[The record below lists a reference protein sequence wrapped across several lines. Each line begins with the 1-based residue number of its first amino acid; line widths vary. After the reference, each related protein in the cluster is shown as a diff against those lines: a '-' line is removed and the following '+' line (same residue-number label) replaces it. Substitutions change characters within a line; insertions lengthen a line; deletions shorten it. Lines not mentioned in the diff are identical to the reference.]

1 MARLLFN
8 QNVYQC
14 TGCFIPHINPK
25 PMKKIRLLFQLTGIL
40 FCTRAIAQTTGSIL
54 LKNATVIDGTGSA
67 PRVNTDI
74 LVTAGQIAAIQKGIK
89 ANGAREID
97 LSGKTVMPSLICAH
111 AHVGTLKGTTS
122 SADNYTRE
130 NLLRHLKKYE
140 DYGVSA
146 VLAMGTDRPLIFN
159 GFIDS
164 TQAGLLPGARL
175 YSAGYG
181 FNTPDPNPGSW
192 MNLLLRPNT
201 AEDVPAMMEKL
212 AAVKPTV
219 VKIWVDDHG
228 GNAQKM
234 KPKIYQAIIREAH
247 KRNIRVAAHLFY
259 VEDARKLTEAGIDI
273 IAHSIRDKEVD
284 QDLLT
289 KMKQKNVTYIPTL
302 SLDEYQFAY
311 AGNPDWINDPF
322 FKASL
327 EPGVFEMI
335 TDKAYRE
342 KIKNSPDYQRNMT
355 AFKTA
360 MINLK
365 KIYDAGIK
373 VALGTDSGA
382 FPIRTQG
389 FTEHLEMELMVKAG
403 LTPAQAITVST
414 SNAAAALHIDHEKG
428 TLEKGKKADFLILTA
443 NPSDDIR
450 NTRKIES
457 VWKEGK
463 EVSKGPLR

>member
-1 MARLLFN
+1 
-8 QNVYQC
+8 
-14 TGCFIPHINPK
+14 
-25 PMKKIRLLFQLTGIL
+25 MKKIQLLFQMTCALCGSA
-40 FCTRAIAQTTGSIL
+40 AIAQNNDLIL
-54 LKNATVIDGTGSA
+54 LKNTTVLDGTGSTA
-67 PRVNTDI
+67 QTNTDI
-74 LVTAGQIAAIQKGIK
+74 LVTGGKIAAIQKNIK
-89 ANGAREID
+89 ASGAREID
-97 LSGKTVMPSLICAH
+97 LTGKTVMPSLICAH
-111 AHVGTLKGTTS
+111 AHVGTLKATTS

-130 NLLRHLKKYE
+130 NVLRHLKKYQ

-159 GFIDS
+159 GLIDS

-192 MNLLLRPNT
+192 MNLLLRPDMP
-201 AEDVPAMMEKL
+201 EDVPAMMEKL
-212 AAVKPTV
+212 AALKPTV

-228 GNAQKM
+228 GNARKM
-234 KPKIYQAIIREAH
+234 KPEIYQAIIREAH

-259 VEDARKLTEAGIDI
+259 AEDARKLTEAGIDI

-289 KMKQKNVTYIPTL
+289 KMKQKKVIYIPTL
-302 SLDEYQFAY
+302 SLDEYQFVY
-311 AGNPDWINDPF
+311 AGNPDWINDAF

-335 TDKAYRE
+335 TDKAYGE
-342 KIKNSPDYQRNMT
+342 KIKNSPDYQRNMS

-365 KIYDAGIK
+365 KIFDAGIH

-382 FPIRTQG
+382 FPVRTQG

-403 LTPAQAITVST
+403 LTPAQAITIST
-414 SNAAAALHIDHEKG
+414 RNAATALRISHEKG
-428 TLEKGKKADFLILTA
+428 TLEKGKKADLIILSA
-443 NPSDDIR
+443 NPLEDIR

-457 VWKEGK
+457 VWKNGQ
-463 EVSKGPLR
+463 EVSKGPLQ

>member
-1 MARLLFN
+1 
-8 QNVYQC
+8 
-14 TGCFIPHINPK
+14 
-25 PMKKIRLLFQLTGIL
+25 MKKILLLFQLTGFLIN
-40 FCTRAIAQTTGSIL
+40 TGAWAQDTGSIL
-54 LKNATVIDGTGSA
+54 LKNAMVIDGTGSA
-67 PRVNTDI
+67 PRANTDI
-74 LVTAGQIAAIQKGIK
+74 LISSGRIAAIQKGII

-97 LSGKTVMPSLICAH
+97 LSGKTVMPALICAH

-140 DYGVSA
+140 DYGVGA
-146 VLAMGTDRPLIFN
+146 VLSLGTDRPLIFN
-159 GFIDS
+159 GFADS

-201 AEDVPAMMEKL
+201 PEDVPAMMEKL

-234 KPKIYQAIIREAH
+234 KPEIYQAIIREAH

-259 VEDARKLTEAGIDI
+259 AEDARKLTEAGIDI

-284 QDLLT
+284 QDLLA
-289 KMKQKNVTYIPTL
+289 KMKQKNVIYIPTL
-302 SLDEYQFAY
+302 SLDQYQFAY
-311 AGNPDWINDPF
+311 GGTPDWINDAF

-335 TDKAYRE
+335 TDKAYGE
-342 KIKNSPDYQRNMT
+342 KVKSSPDYQRNRAAFQT
-355 AFKTA
+355 AL
-360 MINLK
+360 INLK
-365 KIYDAGIK
+365 KIQDAGVK

-403 LTPAQAITVST
+403 LSPSQAITVST
-414 SNAAAALHIDHEKG
+414 RNAAAALRIDNEKG
-428 TLEKGKKADFLILTA
+428 TLEKGKKADLLILTA

-463 EVSKGPLR
+463 EVSRGPLH

>member
-1 MARLLFN
+1 
-8 QNVYQC
+8 
-14 TGCFIPHINPK
+14 
-25 PMKKIRLLFQLTGIL
+25 MKKILLLLQMSSLLFCAGSH
-40 FCTRAIAQTTGSIL
+40 AQHTGSIL
-54 LKNATVIDGTGSA
+54 LKNASVIDGTGSA
-67 PRVNTDI
+67 VRSNMDI
-74 LVTAGQIAAIQKGIK
+74 LITSGKIMAIQKDIK
-89 ANGAREID
+89 VSGAREVD

-122 SADNYTRE
+122 SADNYTRG

-140 DYGVSA
+140 DYGVST

-192 MNLLLRPNT
+192 MNLLLRPNSPD
-201 AEDVPAMMEKL
+201 EVPAMMAQL

-234 KPKIYQAIIREAH
+234 KPEIYKAIIREAH
-247 KRNIRVAAHLFY
+247 LRNIGVAAHLFY
-259 VEDARKLTEAGIDI
+259 AEDARKLTEAGIDI

-284 QDLLT
+284 QDLLV
-289 KMKQKNVTYIPTL
+289 KMKEKNVTYIPTL
-302 SLDEYQFAY
+302 SLDEYQFVY
-311 AGNPDWINDPF
+311 ADRPDWVDDAF

-335 TDKAYRE
+335 TDKSYSE
-342 KIKNSPDYQRNMT
+342 KIKSSPDYQRNMA

-360 MINLK
+360 MVNLK

-403 LTPAQAITVST
+403 LTPAQAITIST
-414 SNAAAALHIDHEKG
+414 RNAARALQIDHDKG
-428 TLEKGKKADFLILTA
+428 TLEKGKVADLIILSA
-443 NPSDDIR
+443 NPADDIR

-463 EVSKGPLR
+463 EVSKGPLQ

>member
-1 MARLLFN
+1 
-8 QNVYQC
+8 
-14 TGCFIPHINPK
+14 
-25 PMKKIRLLFQLTGIL
+25 MKKILSLFLSNCVL
-40 FCTRAIAQTTGSIL
+40 FSFSVSAQDSGPIL
-54 LKNATVIDGTGSA
+54 LKNATVVDGTGSVA
-67 PRVNTDI
+67 RPATDI
-74 LVTAGQIAAIQKGIK
+74 LITGGRITAVQKHIK

-97 LSGKTVMPSLICAH
+97 LTGKTVIPSLMCAH

-201 AEDVPAMMEKL
+201 PEEVPAMMEKL

-234 KPKIYQAIIREAH
+234 KPEIYQAIIREAH
-247 KRNIRVAAHLFY
+247 KHNIRVAAHLFY

-289 KMKQKNVTYIPTL
+289 KMKQKNVIYIPTL
-302 SLDEYQFAY
+302 SLDEYQFVY
-311 AGNPDWINDPF
+311 AGSPDWINDAF

-335 TDKAYRE
+335 TDKAYGE
-342 KIKNSPDYQRNMT
+342 KIKNSPDYQRNMS

-360 MINLK
+360 LINLK
-365 KIYDAGIK
+365 KIHDAGIK

-403 LTPAQAITVST
+403 LTPLQAITVST
-414 SNAAAALHIDHEKG
+414 RNAATALRIDQEKG
-428 TLEKGKKADFLILTA
+428 TLEKGKKADFVILTA
-443 NPSDDIR
+443 NPTDDIR

-457 VWKEGK
+457 VWREGK

>member
-1 MARLLFN
+1 VLAIKTYTNCSSKHLFTMKKLHLLF
-8 QNVYQC
+8 VITSC
-14 TGCFIPHINPK
+14 LC
-25 PMKKIRLLFQLTGIL
+25 
-40 FCTRAIAQTTGSIL
+40 IAESVAQSASSVL
-54 LKNATVIDGTGSA
+54 LKNATVIDGSGGS
-67 PRVNTDI
+67 PLENTDI
-74 LVTAGQIAAIQKGIK
+74 LISDGRISAVGKGIK
-89 ANGAREID
+89 ANGAREIN
-97 LSGKTVMPSLICAH
+97 LTGKTVMPSLVCAH

-130 NLLRHLKKYE
+130 NLLRHLKKYQ

-146 VLAMGTDRPLIFN
+146 VLAMGTDRPLIFG
-159 GFIDS
+159 GFRDS
-164 TQAGLLPGARL
+164 TTAGLLPGARL

-192 MNLLLRPNT
+192 MNLLLRP
-201 AEDVPAMMEKL
+201 ASPADVPAMMDKL

-234 KPKIYQAIIREAH
+234 KPEIYQAIINEAH

-284 QDLLT
+284 QDLLI
-289 KMKQKNVTYIPTL
+289 KMKQKNVLYIPTL
-302 SLDEYQFAY
+302 SLDEYQFIY
-311 AGNPDWINDPF
+311 AQSPDWINDPF

-327 EPGVFEMI
+327 EPGVYEMI
-335 TDKAYRE
+335 TDKAYGER
-342 KIKNSPDYQRNMT
+342 IRNSPDYQRNMS

-360 MINLK
+360 SINLK
-365 KIYDAGIK
+365 KIHDAGIT

-382 FPIRTQG
+382 FPVRTQG

-403 LTPAQAITVST
+403 LTSAQAITIST
-414 SNAAAALHIDHEKG
+414 RNASRALLADKEFG
-428 TLEKGKKADFLILTA
+428 TLEKGKKADFIVLSSNPLT
-443 NPSDDIR
+443 DIR

-463 EVSKGPLR
+463 EVSKGPLAP

>member
-1 MARLLFN
+1 
-8 QNVYQC
+8 
-14 TGCFIPHINPK
+14 
-25 PMKKIRLLFQLTGIL
+25 LTGLLSITGAL
-40 FCTRAIAQTTGSIL
+40 AQNTGSLL

-67 PRVNTDI
+67 TRMNTDI
-74 LVTAGQIAAIQKGIK
+74 LITGNQIAAVQKGIK
-89 ANGAREID
+89 INGAREID

-130 NLLRHLKKYE
+130 NLLRQLKKYE

-201 AEDVPAMMEKL
+201 PDEVPAMMDKL
-212 AAVKPTV
+212 ASVKPTV

-234 KPKIYQAIIREAH
+234 KPEIYEAIIREAH

-284 QDLLT
+284 QDLLN

-302 SLDEYQFAY
+302 SLDEYQFIY
-311 AGNPDWINDPF
+311 AGNPDWINDAF

-335 TDKAYRE
+335 TDKTYGE
-342 KIKNSPDYQRNMT
+342 KIKNAPDYQRNMS

-360 MINLK
+360 LINLK
-365 KIYDAGIK
+365 KIYDAGI
-373 VALGTDSGA
+373 
-382 FPIRTQG
+382 Q
-389 FTEHLEMELMVKAG
+389 
-403 LTPAQAITVST
+403 VS
-414 SNAAAALHIDHEKG
+414 
-428 TLEKGKKADFLILTA
+428 
-443 NPSDDIR
+443 P
-450 NTRKIES
+450 
-457 VWKEGK
+457 
-463 EVSKGPLR
+463 

>member
-1 MARLLFN
+1 
-8 QNVYQC
+8 
-14 TGCFIPHINPK
+14 
-25 PMKKIRLLFQLTGIL
+25 MKKQLLL
-40 FCTRAIAQTTGSIL
+40 IAAAASLLLNSALAQKNQAVL
-54 LKNATVIDGTGSA
+54 LKNATVIDGTGA
-67 PRVNTDI
+67 PAKPNTDVLI
-74 LVTAGQIAAIQKGIK
+74 ENGKITALLKNAK
-89 ANGAREID
+89 AEGAREID
-97 LSGKTVMPSLICAH
+97 MTGKTLMPALICAH

-122 SADNYTRE
+122 SAENYTRE
-130 NLLRHLKKYE
+130 NVLRHLKKYE
-140 DYGVSA
+140 DYGVGV
-146 VLAMGTDRPLIFN
+146 VLAMGTDQPLIFN
-159 GFIDS
+159 GLIDS
-164 TQAGLLPGARL
+164 TQNGMLPGAAL

-192 MNLLLRPNT
+192 MNLLLRPNN
-201 AEDVPAMMEKL
+201 ASEVPALMDKL

-228 GNAQKM
+228 GNAKM
-234 KPKIYQAIIREAH
+234 KPEIYQAIIREAH

-289 KMKQKNVTYIPTL
+289 KMKQRKVIYIPTL
-302 SLDEYQFAY
+302 ALDQYQFAY
-311 AGNPDWINDPF
+311 AGSPEWINDPF

-327 EPGVFEMI
+327 EPGVLEMV
-335 TDKAYRE
+335 TNKAYGE
-342 KIKNSPDYQRNMT
+342 KIRDSPDYERNMA

-365 KIYDAGIK
+365 KIHDAGIQ

-414 SNAAAALHIDHEKG
+414 YNAANALKIGSKKG
-428 TLEKGKKADFLILTA
+428 TLEKGQSADLLVLTA
-443 NPSDDIR
+443 NPLDDIR
-450 NTRKIES
+450 NTRKIEA
-457 VWKEGK
+457 VWKAGQ
-463 EVSKGPLR
+463 EVSKGPIK

>member
-1 MARLLFN
+1 
-8 QNVYQC
+8 
-14 TGCFIPHINPK
+14 
-25 PMKKIRLLFQLTGIL
+25 MKKLLLLFQWTGIL
-40 FCTRAIAQTTGSIL
+40 FFTGAQAQNTGSIL
-54 LKNATVIDGTGSA
+54 LKNATVLDGTGTA
-67 PRVNTDI
+67 PRSNTDI
-74 LVTAGQIAAIQKGIK
+74 LITSGRIAAVGKGLKI
-89 ANGAREID
+89 NSAREID

-130 NLLRHLKKYE
+130 NVLRHLKKYE
-140 DYGVSA
+140 DYGVSS
-146 VLAMGTDRPLIFN
+146 VLAMGTDRPVIFN

-164 TQAGLLPGARL
+164 TQAGLLSGARL

-201 AEDVPAMMEKL
+201 PVEVPAMMEKL

-234 KPKIYQAIIREAH
+234 KPEIYQAIIREAH
-247 KRNIRVAAHLFY
+247 QRNIRVAAHLFY

-284 QDLLT
+284 QDLLN

-311 AGNPDWINDPF
+311 AGSPEWIDDAF

-335 TDKAYRE
+335 TDKGYSE
-342 KIKNSPDYQRNMT
+342 KIKSSPDYQRNVS

-365 KIYDAGIK
+365 KIHDAGIK

-403 LTPAQAITVST
+403 LTPAQAISIST
-414 SNAAAALHIDHEKG
+414 RNAAAALRIDDERG
-428 TLEKGKKADFLILTA
+428 TLEKGKKADLIILSA
-443 NPSDDIR
+443 NPVDDIR

-463 EVSKGPLR
+463 EVSNGPLR

>member
-1 MARLLFN
+1 
-8 QNVYQC
+8 
-14 TGCFIPHINPK
+14 
-25 PMKKIRLLFQLTGIL
+25 MKKIGMILSGAL
-40 FCTRAIAQTTGSIL
+40 FCATAFAQNTVV
-54 LKNATVIDGTGSA
+54 LKNVTVIDGTGAA
-67 PRVNTDI
+67 PRANTDMLI
-74 LVTAGQIAAIQKGIK
+74 SDGKVSAIQKGIK
-89 ANGAREID
+89 AAGAREID
-97 LSGKTVMPSLICAH
+97 LSGKTVMPSLVCAH

-130 NLLRHLKKYE
+130 NLIRHLEKYQ

-201 AEDVPAMMEKL
+201 PEEVPAMMEKL
-212 AAVKPTV
+212 ATVKPTV

-228 GNAQKM
+228 GNARKM
-234 KPKIYQAIIREAH
+234 KPEIYKAIISEAH

-259 VEDARKLTEAGIDI
+259 VEDARELTEAGIDI

-284 QDLLT
+284 QDLLS

-302 SLDEYQFAY
+302 SLDEYQFIY
-311 AGNPDWINDPF
+311 AGNPDWINDAF

-335 TDKAYRE
+335 TDKSYGD
-342 KIKNSPDYQRNMT
+342 KIRNSPDYERNMS

-360 MINLK
+360 LINLR
-365 KIYDAGIK
+365 KIHAAGIP

-382 FPIRTQG
+382 FPVRTQG

-414 SNAAAALHIDHEKG
+414 RNAAAALRIDREKG
-428 TLEKGKKADFLILTA
+428 TLEKGKKADFIILGA
-443 NPSDDIR
+443 NPLDDIR

-463 EVSKGPLR
+463 EVSKGPIN

>member
-1 MARLLFN
+1 M
-8 QNVYQC
+8 
-14 TGCFIPHINPK
+14 
-25 PMKKIRLLFQLTGIL
+25 MKKLLLLFQMS
-40 FCTRAIAQTTGSIL
+40 IALCSAGVLAQNAGSIL

-67 PRVNTDI
+67 PRTQTDI
-74 LVTAGQIAAIQKGIK
+74 LITGGLITAIQKGIK
-89 ANGAREID
+89 TDGAREID

-140 DYGVSA
+140 DYGVTA
-146 VLAMGTDRPLIFN
+146 VLAMGTDRPMIFN
-159 GFIDS
+159 GLIDS

-201 AEDVPAMMEKL
+201 PEEVPAMMEKL

-234 KPKIYQAIIREAH
+234 KPEIYQAIIREAH

-302 SLDEYQFAY
+302 SLDEYQFVY
-311 AGNPDWINDPF
+311 AGNPDWINDAF

-335 TDKAYRE
+335 TDKAYGE
-342 KIKNSPDYQRNMT
+342 KIRNSPDYQRNMA

-360 MINLK
+360 MVNLK
-365 KIYDAGIK
+365 KIHDAGIK

-382 FPIRTQG
+382 FPVRTQG

-403 LTPAQAITVST
+403 LTPAQAITIST
-414 SNAAAALHIDHEKG
+414 RNAAAALYIDQEKG
-428 TLEKGKKADFLILTA
+428 TLERGKKADLLILSA
-443 NPSDDIR
+443 NPFDDIR

-463 EVSKGPLR
+463 EVSKGPVKN

>member
-1 MARLLFN
+1 
-8 QNVYQC
+8 
-14 TGCFIPHINPK
+14 
-25 PMKKIRLLFQLTGIL
+25 MKKIQLLFQMTCALCGSA
-40 FCTRAIAQTTGSIL
+40 AIAQNNDLIL
-54 LKNATVIDGTGSA
+54 LKNTTVLDGTGSTA
-67 PRVNTDI
+67 QTNTDI
-74 LVTAGQIAAIQKGIK
+74 LVTGGKIAAIQKNIK
-89 ANGAREID
+89 ASGAREID
-97 LSGKTVMPSLICAH
+97 LTGKTVMPSLICAH
-111 AHVGTLKGTTS
+111 AHVGTLKATTS

-130 NLLRHLKKYE
+130 NVLRHLKKYQ

-159 GFIDS
+159 GLIDS

-192 MNLLLRPNT
+192 MNLLLRPDMP
-201 AEDVPAMMEKL
+201 EDVPAMMEKL
-212 AAVKPTV
+212 AALKPTV

-228 GNAQKM
+228 GNTRKM
-234 KPKIYQAIIREAH
+234 KPEIYQAIIREAH

-259 VEDARKLTEAGIDI
+259 AEDARKLTEAGIDI

-289 KMKQKNVTYIPTL
+289 KMKQKKVIYIPTL
-302 SLDEYQFAY
+302 SLDEYQFVY
-311 AGNPDWINDPF
+311 AGNPDWINDAF

-335 TDKAYRE
+335 TDKAYGE
-342 KIKNSPDYQRNMT
+342 KIKNSHDYQRNMS

-365 KIYDAGIK
+365 KIFDAGIH

-382 FPIRTQG
+382 FPVRTQG

-403 LTPAQAITVST
+403 LTPAQAITIST
-414 SNAAAALHIDHEKG
+414 RNAATALRISHEKG
-428 TLEKGKKADFLILTA
+428 TLEKGKKADLIILSA
-443 NPSDDIR
+443 NPLEDIR

-457 VWKEGK
+457 VWKNGQ
-463 EVSKGPLR
+463 EVSKGPLQ

>member
-1 MARLLFN
+1 MTGALCPAGVFA
-8 QNVYQC
+8 QN
-14 TGCFIPHINPK
+14 
-25 PMKKIRLLFQLTGIL
+25 
-40 FCTRAIAQTTGSIL
+40 AGSIL
-54 LKNATVIDGTGSA
+54 LKNATVIDGTGAA
-67 PRVNTDI
+67 PRPQTDI
-74 LVTAGQIAAIQKGIK
+74 LITAGQITAIQKGIK
-89 ANGAREID
+89 THGAREID
-97 LSGKTVMPSLICAH
+97 LTGKTVMPSLICAH

-146 VLAMGTDRPLIFN
+146 VLAMGTDRPLLFN
-159 GFIDS
+159 GLIDS

-201 AEDVPAMMEKL
+201 PEEVPAMMEKL

-228 GNAQKM
+228 GNAKKM
-234 KPKIYQAIIREAH
+234 KPEIYQVIIREAH

-284 QDLLT
+284 RDLLN

-302 SLDEYQFAY
+302 SLDEYQFVY
-311 AGNPDWINDPF
+311 ASNPDWINDAF

-335 TDKAYRE
+335 TDKAYGE
-342 KIKNSPDYQRNMT
+342 KIRNSPDYQRNMA

-365 KIYDAGIK
+365 KIHDAGIK

-382 FPIRTQG
+382 FPVRTQG

-403 LTPAQAITVST
+403 LTPAQAIAIST
-414 SNAAAALHIDHEKG
+414 GNAAAALHIDREKG
-428 TLEKGKKADFLILTA
+428 ILEKGKKADLLILSA
-443 NPSDDIR
+443 NPFDDIR

-463 EVSKGPLR
+463 EVSKGPF

>member
-1 MARLLFN
+1 
-8 QNVYQC
+8 
-14 TGCFIPHINPK
+14 
-25 PMKKIRLLFQLTGIL
+25 MKKIHLIFLITSCFYVSEAL
-40 FCTRAIAQTTGSIL
+40 AQPSGPVL
-54 LKNATVIDGTGSA
+54 LKNATVIDGNGGA
-67 PRVNTDI
+67 PLEKTDI
-74 LVTAGQIAAIQKGIK
+74 LISEGRITGVGKGLKAG
-89 ANGAREID
+89 GAREID
-97 LSGKTVMPSLICAH
+97 LTGKTVMPSLVCAH

-122 SADNYTRE
+122 SAENYTRE
-130 NLLRHLKKYE
+130 NLLRHLRKYQ
-140 DYGVSA
+140 DYGVSS

-159 GFIDS
+159 GFRDS
-164 TQAGLLPGARL
+164 TEAGLLPGARL

-192 MNLLLRPNT
+192 MNLLLRP
-201 AEDVPAMMEKL
+201 ASPDDVPAMMDKL

-234 KPKIYQAIIREAH
+234 KPEIYQAIIREAH

-273 IAHSIRDKEVD
+273 IAHSIRDTEVD
-284 QDLLT
+284 QDLLN
-289 KMKQKNVTYIPTL
+289 KMKQKNVIYIPTL
-302 SLDEYQFAY
+302 SLDEYQFIY
-311 AGNPDWINDPF
+311 AENPEWINDPF

-327 EPGVFEMI
+327 EPGVYEML
-335 TDKAYRE
+335 TDKAYGER
-342 KIKNSPDYQRNMT
+342 IRNSPDYQRNIS

-360 MINLK
+360 SINLK
-365 KIYDAGIK
+365 KIHDAGIT

-382 FPIRTQG
+382 FPVRTQG

-414 SNAAAALHIDHEKG
+414 RNASRALLADKAFG
-428 TLEKGKKADFLILTA
+428 TLEKGKKADLIILSGNPLT
-443 NPSDDIR
+443 DIR

-457 VWKEGK
+457 VWKEGR
-463 EVSKGPLR
+463 EVSNGPLRNHQIHSKP

>member
-1 MARLLFN
+1 
-8 QNVYQC
+8 
-14 TGCFIPHINPK
+14 
-25 PMKKIRLLFQLTGIL
+25 MKKFLLLLQMAGAVCPAWVF
-40 FCTRAIAQTTGSIL
+40 AQNTGSVL
-54 LKNATVIDGTGSA
+54 LKNATVIDGTGAA
-67 PRVNTDI
+67 PRPQTDI
-74 LVTAGQIAAIQKGIK
+74 LITDGQIAAIQKGIK
-89 ANGAREID
+89 TQGARELD

-140 DYGVSA
+140 NYGVSA

-192 MNLLLRPNT
+192 MNLLLRPN
-201 AEDVPAMMEKL
+201 APEDVPAMMEKL
-212 AAVKPTV
+212 AAVKPAV

-234 KPKIYQAIIREAH
+234 KPEIYQAIIREAH

-302 SLDEYQFAY
+302 SLDEYQFVY
-311 AGNPDWINDPF
+311 AGNPDWINDAF

-335 TDKAYRE
+335 TDKTYAE
-342 KIKNSPDYQRNMT
+342 KIRNSPDYPRNMS

-360 MINLK
+360 MVNLK
-365 KIYDAGIK
+365 KIHDAGIR

-382 FPIRTQG
+382 FPVRTQG

-403 LTPAQAITVST
+403 LTPAQAITIST
-414 SNAAAALHIDHEKG
+414 RNAAAALHIDREKG
-428 TLEKGKKADFLILTA
+428 TLEKGKKADFLILSA
-443 NPSDDIR
+443 NPFDDIR

-463 EVSKGPLR
+463 EVSKGPLKN

>member
-1 MARLLFN
+1 
-8 QNVYQC
+8 
-14 TGCFIPHINPK
+14 
-25 PMKKIRLLFQLTGIL
+25 MKKILSLYLLTCVL
-40 FCTRAIAQTTGSIL
+40 FNFGVLAQNSGAIL

-67 PRVNTDI
+67 PRSATDMLI
-74 LVTAGQIAAIQKGIK
+74 TGGRITAIQKGIR
-89 ANGAREID
+89 ASSAREID
-97 LSGKTVMPSLICAH
+97 LTGKTVIPSLICAH

-146 VLAMGTDRPLIFN
+146 VLAMGTDRPLIFD

-201 AEDVPAMMEKL
+201 PEEVPAMMEKL
-212 AAVKPTV
+212 AAVHPTV

-234 KPKIYQAIIREAH
+234 KPEIYQAIIREAH
-247 KRNIRVAAHLFY
+247 RHNIRVAAHLFY

-302 SLDEYQFAY
+302 SLDEYQFVY
-311 AGNPDWINDPF
+311 AGSPDWINDVF

-335 TDKAYRE
+335 TDKAYGE
-342 KIKNSPDYQRNMT
+342 KIKNSPDYQRNMS

-360 MINLK
+360 LINLK
-365 KIYDAGIK
+365 KIHGAGIK

-403 LTPAQAITVST
+403 LTPLQAITVST
-414 SNAAAALHIDHEKG
+414 RNAATALRIDQEKG
-428 TLEKGKKADFLILTA
+428 ALEKGKKADFLILTA
-443 NPSDDIR
+443 NPADDIR

-463 EVSKGPLR
+463 EVSKGPLVK

>member
-1 MARLLFN
+1 
-8 QNVYQC
+8 
-14 TGCFIPHINPK
+14 
-25 PMKKIRLLFQLTGIL
+25 MKKIRLLLQMTGAL
-40 FCTRAIAQTTGSIL
+40 VCSAAIAQNNGLVL
-54 LKNATVIDGTGSA
+54 LKNATVIDGTGSSPLA
-67 PRVNTDI
+67 NTDI
-74 LVTAGQIAAIQKGIK
+74 LVTGGKIASIQKNIK
-89 ANGAREID
+89 ADGAREID
-97 LSGKTVMPSLICAH
+97 LTGKTVMPSLVCAH
-111 AHVGTLKGTTS
+111 AHVGTLKGITS

-159 GFIDS
+159 GFTDS

-192 MNLLLRPNT
+192 MNLLLRPST
-201 AEDVPAMMEKL
+201 PEEVPAMMEKL

-234 KPKIYQAIIREAH
+234 KPEIYQAIIREAH
-247 KRNIRVAAHLFY
+247 KRGIRVAAHLFY
-259 VEDARKLTEAGIDI
+259 AEDARKLTEAGIDI

-284 QDLLT
+284 QELLI

-302 SLDEYQFAY
+302 SLDEYQFVY
-311 AGNPDWINDPF
+311 AGNPDWINDAF

-335 TDKAYRE
+335 TDKAYGE
-342 KIKNSPDYQRNMT
+342 KIKNSPDYQRNMS

-365 KIYDAGIK
+365 KIQNAGIK

-382 FPIRTQG
+382 FPVRTQG

-403 LTPAQAITVST
+403 LTPAQAITIST
-414 SNAAAALHIDHEKG
+414 RNAAAALRIDNEKG
-428 TLEKGKKADFLILTA
+428 TLEKGKKADFLILSA
-443 NPSDDIR
+443 NPSEDIR

-463 EVSKGPLR
+463 EVSKGPLRK

>member
-1 MARLLFN
+1 
-8 QNVYQC
+8 
-14 TGCFIPHINPK
+14 
-25 PMKKIRLLFQLTGIL
+25 MKKIRLLFHLTGAL
-40 FCTRAIAQTTGSIL
+40 CSTGAIAQDAGSVL

-67 PRVNTDI
+67 PRADMDM
-74 LVTAGQIAAIQKGIK
+74 LVTGGQIAAIQKGIK

-97 LSGKTVMPSLICAH
+97 LRGKTVMPPLICAH

-201 AEDVPAMMEKL
+201 PEEVPAMMGKL

-234 KPKIYQAIIREAH
+234 KPEIYQAIIREAH

-311 AGNPDWINDPF
+311 AGNPDWINDAF

-335 TDKAYRE
+335 TDKAYGE
-342 KIKNSPDYQRNMT
+342 KIKNSPDYQRNMS

-365 KIYDAGIK
+365 KIHDAGIK

-403 LTPAQAITVST
+403 LTPAQAIAIST
-414 SNAAAALHIDHEKG
+414 RNAATALRIDHEKG

-463 EVSKGPLR
+463 EVSKGPLH

>member
-1 MARLLFN
+1 
-8 QNVYQC
+8 
-14 TGCFIPHINPK
+14 
-25 PMKKIRLLFQLTGIL
+25 MKKIFFLLICIPFYFGVS
-40 FCTRAIAQTTGSIL
+40 AQNSGTIL
-54 LKNATVIDGTGSA
+54 LKKATIIDGTGSA
-67 PRVNTDI
+67 ARPATDI
-74 LVTAGQIAAIQKGIK
+74 LIVGGRIKAIEKNIK
-89 ANGAREID
+89 ANGAREVD
-97 LSGKTVMPSLICAH
+97 MSGKTVIPSLICAH

-192 MNLLLRPNT
+192 MNLLLRPGT
-201 AEDVPAMMEKL
+201 PEEVPAMMEKL

-234 KPKIYQAIIREAH
+234 KPEIYQAIIREAH
-247 KRNIRVAAHLFY
+247 KHNIRVAAHLFY

-284 QDLLT
+284 QDLLA

-302 SLDEYQFAY
+302 SLDEYQFVY
-311 AGNPDWINDPF
+311 AGSPDWIGDAF

-335 TDKAYRE
+335 TDKAYGE
-342 KIKNSPDYQRNMT
+342 KIKNSPDYQRNMS

-360 MINLK
+360 LINLK
-365 KIYDAGIK
+365 KIHDAGIK

-403 LTPAQAITVST
+403 LTPLQAITIST
-414 SNAAAALHIDHEKG
+414 RNAATALHIDQEKG
-428 TLEKGKKADFLILTA
+428 TLEKGKKADFIILTA
-443 NPSDDIR
+443 NPTDDIR

-463 EVSKGPLR
+463 EVSKGPLPK

>member
-1 MARLLFN
+1 
-8 QNVYQC
+8 
-14 TGCFIPHINPK
+14 
-25 PMKKIRLLFQLTGIL
+25 MKKLLWLIQMTGIL
-40 FCTRAIAQTTGSIL
+40 CSTSVNAQNTDLIL
-54 LKNATVIDGTGSA
+54 FKNATVIDGTGAA
-67 PRVNTDI
+67 PRAHTDI
-74 LVTAGQIAAIQKGIK
+74 LITAGQITAIQKGIK
-89 ANGAREID
+89 ANSAREID
-97 LSGKTVMPSLICAH
+97 LTGKTVMPSLICAH

-122 SADNYTRE
+122 SAENYTRE

-146 VLAMGTDRPLIFN
+146 VLALGTDRPLIFN

-164 TQAGLLPGARL
+164 TQTGLLPGARL

-201 AEDVPAMMEKL
+201 PEDVPAMMEKL
-212 AAVKPTV
+212 AKVKPTV

-234 KPKIYQAIIREAH
+234 KPEIYQAIIREAH

-259 VEDARKLTEAGIDI
+259 AEDARKLTEAGIDI

-302 SLDEYQFAY
+302 SLDEYQFVY
-311 AGNPDWINDPF
+311 AGNPDWINDAF

-335 TDKAYRE
+335 TDKAYGE
-342 KIKNSPDYQRNMT
+342 KIKNSPDYERNMS

-360 MINLK
+360 SINLK
-365 KIYDAGIK
+365 KIHDAGIK

-382 FPIRTQG
+382 FPVRTQG

-403 LTPAQAITVST
+403 LTPAQAITIST
-414 SNAAAALHIDHEKG
+414 RNAATALQIVREKG
-428 TLEKGKKADFLILTA
+428 TLEKGKKADFLILSA
-443 NPSDDIR
+443 NPLDDIR

-463 EVSKGPLR
+463 EVSKGPLKN

>member
-1 MARLLFN
+1 
-8 QNVYQC
+8 
-14 TGCFIPHINPK
+14 
-25 PMKKIRLLFQLTGIL
+25 MKKIHLLFQITCALCGSA
-40 FCTRAIAQTTGSIL
+40 AIAQNNDLIL
-54 LKNATVIDGTGSA
+54 LKNATVLDGIGSTA
-67 PRVNTDI
+67 QTNTDI
-74 LVTAGQIAAIQKGIK
+74 LVTGGKIAAIQKNIK
-89 ANGAREID
+89 ASGARETD
-97 LSGKTVMPSLICAH
+97 LTGKTVMPSLICAH
-111 AHVGTLKGTTS
+111 AHVGTLKATTS

-130 NLLRHLKKYE
+130 NVLRHLKKYQ

-192 MNLLLRPNT
+192 MNLLLRPDMP
-201 AEDVPAMMEKL
+201 EDVPAMMEKL
-212 AAVKPTV
+212 AALKPTV

-228 GNAQKM
+228 GNARKM
-234 KPKIYQAIIREAH
+234 KPEIYQAIIREAH

-259 VEDARKLTEAGIDI
+259 AEDARKLTEAGIDI

-284 QDLLT
+284 QDLLA
-289 KMKQKNVTYIPTL
+289 KMKQKKVIYIPTL
-302 SLDEYQFAY
+302 SLDEYQFVY
-311 AGNPDWINDPF
+311 AGNPDWINDAF

-335 TDKAYRE
+335 TDKAYGE
-342 KIKNSPDYQRNMT
+342 KIKNSPDYQRNMS

-365 KIYDAGIK
+365 KIYDAGIH

-382 FPIRTQG
+382 FPVRTQG

-403 LTPAQAITVST
+403 LTPAQAITIST
-414 SNAAAALHIDHEKG
+414 RNAATALRISHEKG
-428 TLEKGKKADFLILTA
+428 TLEKGKKADLIILSA
-443 NPSDDIR
+443 NPLEDIR

-457 VWKEGK
+457 VWKNGQ
-463 EVSKGPLR
+463 EVSKGPLQ

>member
-1 MARLLFN
+1 MKNLFLLL
-8 QNVYQC
+8 
-14 TGCFIPHINPK
+14 P
-25 PMKKIRLLFQLTGIL
+25 LLGSLAGGHGL
-40 FCTRAIAQTTGSIL
+40 AQTTGPIL
-54 LKNATVIDGTGSA
+54 LKNATVIDGTGAA
-67 PRVNTDI
+67 PKVRTDI
-74 LVTAGQIAAIQKGIK
+74 LIDQGKIVSVEKGIK
-89 ANGAREID
+89 AAGAREID
-97 LSGKTVMPSLICAH
+97 LTGKTVMPSLVCAH

-164 TQAGLLPGARL
+164 TQRGQLPGARL

-192 MNLLLRPNT
+192 MNLLLRPN
-201 AEDVPAMMEKL
+201 APEEVPAMMDKL

-234 KPKIYQAIIREAH
+234 KPEIYQAIIREAH

-259 VEDARKLTEAGIDI
+259 AEDARKLTEAGIDI

-284 QDLLT
+284 QDLLM

-311 AGNPDWINDPF
+311 ADNPYWLNDAF

-335 TDKAYRE
+335 TDKAYGE
-342 KIKNSPDYQRNMT
+342 KIKNSPDYQRNMS

-360 MINLK
+360 MTNLK
-365 KIYDAGIK
+365 KFM
-373 VALGTDSGA
+373 TPA
-382 FPIRTQG
+382 FP
-389 FTEHLEMELMVKAG
+389 
-403 LTPAQAITVST
+403 
-414 SNAAAALHIDHEKG
+414 
-428 TLEKGKKADFLILTA
+428 
-443 NPSDDIR
+443 
-450 NTRKIES
+450 
-457 VWKEGK
+457 
-463 EVSKGPLR
+463 

>member
-1 MARLLFN
+1 MAGIFCPADSFA
-8 QNVYQC
+8 QN
-14 TGCFIPHINPK
+14 
-25 PMKKIRLLFQLTGIL
+25 
-40 FCTRAIAQTTGSIL
+40 TGSIL
-54 LKNATVIDGTGSA
+54 LKNATLIDGTGSA
-67 PRVNTDI
+67 PRAETDVLI
-74 LVTAGQIAAIQKGIK
+74 TAGKITAIQKGIK
-89 ANGAREID
+89 TNGAREID

-146 VLAMGTDRPLIFN
+146 VLAMGTDRPLIFD

-201 AEDVPAMMEKL
+201 PEDVPAMMEKL
-212 AAVKPTV
+212 AVVKPTV

-228 GNAQKM
+228 GHAQKM
-234 KPKIYQAIIREAH
+234 KPEIYQAIIREAH

-289 KMKQKNVTYIPTL
+289 KMRQKNVTYIPTL

-311 AGNPDWINDPF
+311 AGNPDWINDVF

-335 TDKAYRE
+335 TDKSYAE
-342 KIKNSPDYQRNMT
+342 KIRNSADYQRNIS

-365 KIYDAGIK
+365 KIHDAGIR

-382 FPIRTQG
+382 FPVRTQG

-403 LTPAQAITVST
+403 LKPAQAITIST
-414 SNAAAALHIDHEKG
+414 RNAAATLLIDHEKG
-428 TLEKGKKADFLILTA
+428 TLEKGKKADFLILSA
-443 NPSDDIR
+443 NPFDDIR

-463 EVSKGPLR
+463 EVSKGPVKN

>member
-1 MARLLFN
+1 
-8 QNVYQC
+8 
-14 TGCFIPHINPK
+14 
-25 PMKKIRLLFQLTGIL
+25 MKKLLLLFQMSGVLCPAGL
-40 FCTRAIAQTTGSIL
+40 FAQNAGSIL

-67 PRVNTDI
+67 PRPQTDI
-74 LVTAGQIAAIQKGIK
+74 LITAGKITAIQKGIK
-89 ANGAREID
+89 TDGAREID
-97 LSGKTVMPSLICAH
+97 LSGKTVMPSLVCAH

-159 GFIDS
+159 GLIDS

-192 MNLLLRPNT
+192 MNLLLRPDT
-201 AEDVPAMMEKL
+201 PEEVPAMMEKL

-228 GNAQKM
+228 GNVQKM
-234 KPKIYQAIIREAH
+234 KPEISQAIIREAH

-302 SLDEYQFAY
+302 SLDEYQFVY
-311 AGNPDWINDPF
+311 AGNPDWINDAF

-335 TDKAYRE
+335 TDKAYGER
-342 KIKNSPDYQRNMT
+342 IRNSPDYQRNMA
-355 AFKTA
+355 AFRTA

-365 KIYDAGIK
+365 KIHDAGIK

-382 FPIRTQG
+382 FPVRTQG

-403 LTPAQAITVST
+403 LTPAQAITIST
-414 SNAAAALHIDHEKG
+414 RNAAAALHIDQEKG
-428 TLEKGKKADFLILTA
+428 TLEKGKKADLLILSA
-443 NPSDDIR
+443 NPFDDIR

-463 EVSKGPLR
+463 EVSKGPVR